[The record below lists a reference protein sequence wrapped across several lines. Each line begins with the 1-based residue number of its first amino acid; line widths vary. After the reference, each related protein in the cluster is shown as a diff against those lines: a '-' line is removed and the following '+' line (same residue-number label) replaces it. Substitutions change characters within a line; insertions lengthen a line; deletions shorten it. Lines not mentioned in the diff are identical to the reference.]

1 VQGEVLPDAV
11 GRPSLGSSLLND
23 PGAKFS
29 AENEEQAQKEKKRA
43 KKKETQACG
52 NRRPTGPRAGT
63 KLVSGNDPNLKG

>member
-11 GRPSLGSSLLND
+11 GRPSLGSALLDD

-29 AENEEQAQKEKKRA
+29 AENEQQVQKEKKRA

-52 NRRPTGPRAGT
+52 NRRPRAQEPDQT
-63 KLVSGNDPNLKG
+63 CFRQRSRLKRL